1 MNTYKGFFK
10 PKNPSKYR
18 GDVKNIVYRSR
29 WELKVMTILDSH
41 TDVLEWGSEEFFIP
55 YRSPV
60 DGKVHRYFP
69 DFYVKKRSPNGKI
82 ETIIIEVK
90 PKAQTR
96 EPKKQTKVTKKYIN
110 EVTTWGVNSAKWL
123 AAEDFCENKGWK
135 FMIMTE
141 DHIGVKW

>member
-18 GDVKNIVYRSR
+18 GDVKNIVWRSS

-41 TDVLEWGSEEFFIP
+41 PDVLEWGSEEFFIP

-141 DHIGVKW
+141 DHIGIKW